1 MKMDYHMH
9 FEYGDYDENWV
20 QGFFDAAEKRGMDE
34 IGITEHTH
42 TFPEFEELYY
52 EDLILDD
59 SFVGEFQKRWLKKN
73 KFKHTLKDYFD
84 FMAKLKAQGK
94 PVLTGIEVC
103 NFQNQEK
110 VAELLKGCPLDYV
123 IGSIHFLKGW
133 AYDSS
138 EIKAEWDNHPLEEIY
153 EWYTEEVEHLC
164 ASGLYDVLGHPFNI
178 RLFKYIPD
186 FDVTPYLERVA
197 KALKSAGMGID
208 VNTGTYYRYP
218 IKEIS
223 PYPDFMKMAA
233 KYKLPIITSSDSHKP
248 EDCGSYIA
256 EAIEYVKGFGYTQVI
271 QFRNRQRKMVDLG

>member
-59 SFVGEFQKRWLKKN
+59 SFVGEFQKKWLKKN

-94 PVLTGIEVC
+94 HVLTGIEVC

-110 VAELLKGCPLDYV
+110 VAELLKDCPLDYV

-153 EWYTEEVEHLC
+153 EWYTEEIEHLC

-233 KYKLPIITSSDSHKP
+233 KYELPIITSSDSHKP